1 MQVAGILK
9 DKEETEAL
17 AALKRLAFGRLNKVI
32 TIFTWCIKSAEGSFD
47 SCFNIFSMPQNRM
60 AKI

>member
-1 MQVAGILK
+1 MQVAGLLK

-32 TIFTWCIKSAEGSFD
+32 AIFTWCIKSTEGNFD
-47 SCFNIFSMPQNRM
+47 LCFNRFPMLQKQM
-60 AKI
+60 ANI